1 MIFSPRAVLVACVF
15 LLPTVSAQAATIDPA
30 TTAAPPPPPPPP
42 PPGTPPPLPAIQ
54 TLQIKLWLYETGLFS
69 IAQFDPANGVLT
81 NVDVYGYATASES
94 ITIGRDAGF
103 GAPPPPPPPPPPS
116 GGASTAPTVE
126 PTVEPLFSRPDITE
140 TQVVEASASLEFA
153 GLFASDYD
161 TIERTCTYTYTDPGG
176 YGPSCYAY
184 YDSAYATASIWGSF
198 SDPDDLAQFI
208 GMGTIDG
215 LITRSGS
222 QSDYIPLGYIQ
233 VGYTYDTS
241 ISAVPLPAG
250 LPLLL
255 AGLGAFGLL
264 RRKKS
269 A

>member
-1 MIFSPRAVLVACVF
+1 MIFSPRAVLVVCVF

-81 NVDVYGYATASES
+81 SVRV
-94 ITIGRDAGF
+94 AGN
-103 GAPPPPPPPPPPS
+103 
-116 GGASTAPTVE
+116 
-126 PTVEPLFSRPDITE
+126 
-140 TQVVEASASLEFA
+140 ASASIVAPNPGPDSTRVDEVSVLLEF
-153 GLFASDYD
+153 GGFSASALSTVTKTCG
-161 TIERTCTYTYTDPGG
+161 TIADDLSYTCTSEGSSSVSDNFL
-176 YGPSCYAY
+176 
-184 YDSAYATASIWGSF
+184 ATLSN
-198 SDPDDLAQFI
+198 PTDLARFT
-208 GMGTIDG
+208 GTGTIDG
-215 LITRSGS
+215 LFSSSTTGSGLLAGAG
-222 QSDYIPLGYIQ
+222 IN
-233 VGYTYDTS
+233 VRYTYDTS
-241 ISAVPLPAG
+241 MSAVPLPAG

-255 AGLGAFGLL
+255 AGLGGFALL